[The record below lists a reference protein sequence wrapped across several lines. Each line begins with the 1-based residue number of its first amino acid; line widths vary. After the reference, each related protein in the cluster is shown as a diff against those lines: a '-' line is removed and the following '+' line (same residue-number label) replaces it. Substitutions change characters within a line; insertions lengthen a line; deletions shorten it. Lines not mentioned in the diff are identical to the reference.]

1 MENKSIG
8 EFIAVLRKAGGM
20 TQRELAERL
29 NVSDKA
35 VSRWERGE
43 TLPDLTLIPII
54 ADIFEV
60 TADELLRG
68 ERNIANVPL
77 TPYKAE
83 KSEKQ
88 VRYIADKALTNFKIF
103 SVISV
108 AVALLGPLV
117 AFILSFFTAYAICF
131 AVACFFFVGAT
142 VCEIIFTA
150 LAVLKVKIKDE
161 AVNRHKKS
169 IVKISMLVFSFII
182 FLISETA
189 LFTASSG
196 YMPQLSETAVLT
208 VGPIILCL
216 AVSQIIWYL
225 LSVKGF
231 FVLNEEEKERIQKL
245 KNLKIKCAVILLCL
259 ALPTAWG
266 QWYFSQFTSA
276 DELVKGTTFD
286 NYKDFKAHMESVAD
300 KSPGEYRNDGSPKHR
315 REITETENEYTETLY
330 DKYDTV
336 VAQNTYEKEKLTDKN
351 GNVILKYAYNN
362 HQISKIKFSDGFAE
376 LPVTVYTHEEM
387 RQGYRIKT
395 AINLAFIPL
404 YAGEALIGY
413 LVYRKKKNKI

>member
-8 EFIAVLRKAGGM
+8 EFIAVLRKADGM

-68 ERNIANVPL
+68 ERNINNAPP
-77 TPYKAE
+77 TQYKAE

-88 VRYIADKALTNFKIF
+88 VRYIADKALTSFKIF

-108 AVALLGPLV
+108 AVALVGPLV
-117 AFILSFFTAYAICF
+117 AFILSFFTAYPICF

-150 LAVLKVKIKDE
+150 LAVLKVKINDE

-189 LFTASSG
+189 LFTASYG
-196 YMPQLSETAVLT
+196 YMPQLLETAGFT
-208 VGPIILCL
+208 VTPIILCL
-216 AVSQIIWYL
+216 AVSQIIWYV

-231 FVLNEEEKERIQKL
+231 FVLNEEEKERIQKI
-245 KNLKIKCAVILLCL
+245 KKLKITCAVIVLCL
-259 ALPTAWG
+259 AVITGYG
-266 QWYFSQFTSA
+266 QWYFNQFTRSY
-276 DELVKGTTFD
+276 DLVKGTSFD
-286 NYKDFKAHMESVAD
+286 NYEDFKAHMESVVD
-300 KSPGEYRNDGSPKHR
+300 KYPGEYRSDGSPKYR
-315 REITETENEYTETLY
+315 REITEDEDTYTETLY

-336 VAQNTYEKEKLTDKN
+336 VAQNTYEKEKLTDKD
-351 GNVILKYAYNN
+351 GNVILTYAYNN
-362 HQISKIKFSDGFAE
+362 HQIDHIEFFDDHAE
-376 LPVTVYTHEEM
+376 LPVTVYTHNEV
-387 RQGYRIKT
+387 RKGYRIKT
-395 AINLAFIPL
+395 AINLAFVPL
-404 YAGEALIGY
+404 YVGEALIGY
-413 LVYRKKKNKI
+413 LVYRKKKSKI